1 MWHHW
6 SVYTRAAPP
15 VRAALRRSAPLHNV
29 AFWDCQFSSLM
40 TDIGAKADRPVFMS
54 LQPGI
59 CHPAT
64 RPPVAATTPENK
76 RPLF

>member
-15 VRAALRRSAPLHNV
+15 VRAAFRRSAPLHNV

-40 TDIGAKADRPVFMS
+40 TDIGAKTDRPVF
-54 LQPGI
+54 I
-59 CHPAT
+59 NVHPNTA
-64 RPPVAATTPENK
+64 RAA
-76 RPLF
+76 F